1 MDMPENIKKRVTED
15 IIEIEGRTFKLK
27 SFDPLIGNYILL
39 KLITMI
45 LPFGIGDMIKKNIGE
60 GTEMIPESSSTSAK
74 MMSKEE
80 FIEFQRDI
88 LKHVFEILPGDT
100 VPVVRENN
108 TYGIQNFTMTIAI
121 SLLVAEVAF
130 NFNDFFKEDS
140 SILGLI

>member
-15 IIEIEGRTFKLK
+15 TIEIEGRTFKLK

-74 MMSKEE
+74 QMSKEE

>member
-15 IIEIEGRTFKLK
+15 IIEIEGRAFKLK